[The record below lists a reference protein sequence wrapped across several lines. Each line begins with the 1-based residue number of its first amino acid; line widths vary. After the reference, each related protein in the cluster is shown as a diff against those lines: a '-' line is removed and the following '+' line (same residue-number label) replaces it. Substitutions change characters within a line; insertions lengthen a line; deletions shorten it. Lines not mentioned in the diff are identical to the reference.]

1 MSVTWPPDL
10 ISDIAR
16 RRCVL
21 VLGAGIS
28 SNSTNA
34 AGMRPKTWYS
44 FLMKAVD
51 KISGPNSH
59 QDAIRKL
66 IRNNDYLTA
75 CQVIRDRMGVT
86 DFNQLTAE
94 EYLTPGFQAAAIHDS
109 IIALDSR
116 IVATPNFDTIFENR
130 INHVQSN
137 SVAVKHY
144 YDNDV
149 AEAVRGTNRMV
160 LKIHG
165 SINSPNRMIFTRDDY
180 SKARHDNLAFYAIL
194 EALAIT
200 HTFLFLGCGLED
212 PDIRLILEDYG
223 FKHEHSKP
231 HFFVL
236 PSQKLHHIVT
246 PAVEKSLNV
255 KCLTY
260 PSTGGDHS
268 KLRIGIDELQLLVD
282 A

>member
-1 MSVTWPPDL
+1 
-10 ISDIAR
+10 
-16 RRCVL
+16 
-21 VLGAGIS
+21 
-28 SNSTNA
+28 
-34 AGMRPKTWYS
+34 
-44 FLMKAVD
+44 
-51 KISGPNSH
+51 
-59 QDAIRKL
+59 
-66 IRNNDYLTA
+66 
-75 CQVIRDRMGVT
+75 
-86 DFNQLTAE
+86 
-94 EYLTPGFQAAAIHDS
+94 
-109 IIALDSR
+109 
-116 IVATPNFDTIFENR
+116 
-130 INHVQSN
+130 
-137 SVAVKHY
+137 
-144 YDNDV
+144 
-149 AEAVRGTNRMV
+149 MV

-268 KLRIGIDELQLLVD
+268 KLRIGIDELQILVD
-282 A
+282 AERVEISTKQSW